1 MGASLLALAKS
12 IYYAWY
18 VAAKALVLSLK
29 SIWYHGNQVNARVCD
44 ATIIITFDSQAQ
56 VIQVDKYCTINY

>member
-1 MGASLLALAKS
+1 MGASLFALAKS

-29 SIWYHGNQVNARVCD
+29 SI
-44 ATIIITFDSQAQ
+44 
-56 VIQVDKYCTINY
+56 